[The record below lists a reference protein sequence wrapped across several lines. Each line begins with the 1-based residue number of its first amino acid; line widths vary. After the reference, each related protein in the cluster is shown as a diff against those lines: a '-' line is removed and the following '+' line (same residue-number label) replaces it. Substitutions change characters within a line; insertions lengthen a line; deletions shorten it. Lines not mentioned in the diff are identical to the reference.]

1 MKRNRIIWIVLLVL
15 SIVAIS
21 FYGGVVSFGFFYT
34 MLLVPVVS
42 LLYLLYVFI
51 FFRIYQYND
60 GRQIVVDDP
69 LPYSFKLINEFHLP
83 FVGIRVRFFSP
94 FSTIN
99 ELSDKTEYELMPHT
113 GITRETTI
121 VCHYRGEY
129 EIGIKE
135 VEVQDYFR
143 LFKIKYLNRESK
155 RVTINPKLVLL
166 ENLGSFEMHS
176 QDAMNNLSKLDI
188 VSREYIPGDDVRF
201 INWSQTA
208 RTGKLMSRDRIGEEG
223 NGVAIIMDSCRY
235 SADPY
240 VYLPVENKLLEL
252 TLAISLYFCNKS
264 IASNEY
270 HFYRQLISQL
280 VENKTQFE
288 DFYKQMS
295 SLIFDSANTQQKLFE
310 NLLRDEKIFSSAV
323 VYMILP
329 VWSEYA
335 SLVINKLS
343 ERNIYTVVYIISD
356 DTDIKPHVPR
366 ADLVDIIVISPEAK
380 LEEVLS

>member
-1 MKRNRIIWIVLLVL
+1 LKRNRIIWIVLLVL

>member
-1 MKRNRIIWIVLLVL
+1 MRRNRIIWIVLLIL

-21 FYGGVVSFGFFYT
+21 FYGGVVSYGFFFT
-34 MLLVPVVS
+34 MVLVPVVS

-60 GRQIVVDDP
+60 GRQIIVDDP

-143 LFKIKYLNRESK
+143 LFKIKYKNRESK

-208 RTGKLMSRDRIGEEG
+208 RTSKLMSRDRIGEEG
-223 NGVAIIMDSCRY
+223 NGVAIIMDACRY
-235 SADPY
+235 SDDPY
-240 VYLPVENKLLEL
+240 VYLPVENKVLEL
-252 TLAISLYFCNKS
+252 TLAISLFFCNKN
-264 IASNEY
+264 IGSNEY
-270 HFYRQLISQL
+270 HYYRQSVSQV
-280 VENKTQFE
+280 VENKLQFE
-288 DFYKQMS
+288 AFYKQMS
-295 SLIFDSANTQQKLFE
+295 ALIFDGGNTQQKLFE
-310 NLLRDEKIFSSAV
+310 SLLKNDQLFHSAV
-323 VYMILP
+323 VYMVLP
-329 VWSEYA
+329 VWSQYA
-335 SLVINKLS
+335 EQMVNKLS

-356 DTDIKPHVPR
+356 EADIKPHVLR
-366 ADLVDIIVISPEAK
+366 ADLVDFIVVSPEAK